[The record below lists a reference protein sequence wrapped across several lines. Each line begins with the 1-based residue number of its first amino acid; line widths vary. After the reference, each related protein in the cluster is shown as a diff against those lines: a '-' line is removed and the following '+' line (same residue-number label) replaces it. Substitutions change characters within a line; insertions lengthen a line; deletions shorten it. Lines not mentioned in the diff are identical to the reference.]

1 MLSNFSVSKRLAV
14 AIAVPMIVLV
24 AVSGVLITR
33 TWNGVQAM
41 NHAVTMVQTVTDVSA
56 LIDNLQTERGQTAIF
71 LGGSGSQP
79 QTALVDARQV
89 SDANLDG
96 FHLVEKRLA
105 TVGNDSL
112 TAALSEFK
120 SNTANLLS
128 ERSVIDDREISL
140 SEAMARYTS
149 VIKSGLE
156 FGHLVA
162 GTIPVGNIAVETVG
176 MVDLGEAKEN
186 AGLERGFVAGTLARG
201 SVSAMELQRI
211 QSFAAVQDQ
220 IIRIFLQNEPPS
232 DRAEYQAML
241 EAAAIT
247 DIETIREAIGQPGA
261 DLSQISPQEWFSIA
275 SARIASL
282 FEIEKSVASHI
293 TKQAKGI
300 SADGKTEVWTL
311 AALNGAALII
321 VTLLAMSMTRSV
333 TRPLNSLTNVV
344 RAISEGDLQEDVTG
358 VDGRDE
364 LSEMARAVQKLKDG
378 AIEKITLEEQAAQD
392 RTLSEQE
399 RHEREQQKAD
409 EEAALNAAISQ
420 LANGLGEL
428 ANGNVA
434 YRIEGAF
441 VDHLD
446 RIRVDFN
453 AAVESLETALR
464 SVGDSSD
471 IIQSKSSELLTSV
484 NDMSQRT
491 EQQAASLEQT
501 AAALDQITATVK
513 SGAERADEA
522 GKRVA
527 ETNEVTQRSSEIVQS
542 AIGAMEKIETSSKE
556 IGSIIGMIDEIAFQ
570 TNLLALN
577 AGVEAARAG
586 EAGKGFAVVA
596 QEVRELAQRSA
607 GAARDITALVKTSSE
622 DVEIGVRQVT
632 QTGESLQKI
641 AEQMREINKDIDT
654 LVTNSREQSVGIS
667 EINTA
672 VNQMDQMT
680 QQNAAM
686 VEETNAASH
695 NLSGEASA
703 LKQLSSKFNS
713 GERAHADVETWH
725 ANDED
730 REQMIA

>member
-1 MLSNFSVSKRLAV
+1 MLSNLSVSKRLAV

-24 AVSGVLITR
+24 AISGILITR

-41 NHAVTMVQTVTDVSA
+41 NQAVILVQTVADVSA
-56 LIDNLQTERGQTAIF
+56 FIDDLQTERGQTAIF
-71 LGGSGSQP
+71 IGSNASQP
-79 QTALVDARQV
+79 QTALVDARQM
-89 SDANLDG
+89 SDTKLDS
-96 FHLVEKRLA
+96 FHLVEERLA
-105 TVGNDSL
+105 EIGDNTLSS
-112 TAALSEFK
+112 AISEFK
-120 SNTANLLS
+120 SHAATLLS
-128 ERSVIDDREISL
+128 ERTVIDQRQLSL
-140 SEAMARYTS
+140 SEAMARYTA
-149 VIKSGLE
+149 VIKSGLD
-156 FGHLVA
+156 FGHLVSA
-162 GTIPVGNIAVETVG
+162 TIPVGNIAVETVG
-176 MVDLGEAKEN
+176 MVDLGEAKES
-186 AGLERGFVAGTLARG
+186 AGLERGFVAGALARG
-201 SVSAMELQRI
+201 SVTAKELQRI
-211 QSFAAVQDQ
+211 QSFAAVQNQ
-220 IIRIFLQNEPPS
+220 IIKIFLQNEPPS

-241 EAAAIT
+241 DTAAIT
-247 DIETIREAIGQPGA
+247 DIEAVRQAIGQPGA
-261 DLSQISPQEWFSIA
+261 DLSQISPQKWFSVA
-275 SARIASL
+275 SARIATL
-282 FEIEKSVASHI
+282 FEVEKTVASHI
-293 TKQAKGI
+293 TKQAKAI
-300 SADGKTEVWTL
+300 SAGGAREVWTL
-311 AALNGAALII
+311 AALNGVALIV
-321 VTLLAMSMTRSV
+321 VTLLAMLMTRSV
-333 TRPLNSLTNVV
+333 TRPLHSLTNVV
-344 RAISEGDLQEDVTG
+344 RAISECDLQKDVTG
-358 VDGRDE
+358 VEGRDE

-378 AIEKITLEEQAAQD
+378 AIEKVTVEEQAAQD

-399 RHEREQQKAD
+399 RHERERQKAD
-409 EEAALNAAISQ
+409 EEAALNTAITQ

-434 YRIEGAF
+434 YRIEDVF

-446 RIRVDFN
+446 KIRVDFN
-453 AAVESLETALR
+453 AALDTLETALR

-471 IIQSKSSELLTSV
+471 TIQSKSSELLTSV

-527 ETNEVTQRSSEIVQS
+527 ETNEVTQQSSEIVQS

-622 DVEIGVRQVT
+622 DVETGVRQVT

-672 VNQMDQMT
+672 INQMDQMT

-695 NLSGEASA
+695 NLSSEAGA
-703 LKQLSSKFNS
+703 LKQLSAKFNA
-713 GERAHADVETWH
+713 RARSQSVVETWH

-730 REQMIA
+730 RDRMIA

>member
-1 MLSNFSVSKRLAV
+1 MLSNLSVSKRLAV

-24 AVSGVLITR
+24 AVSGILITR
-33 TWNGVQAM
+33 TWNSVQAM
-41 NHAVTMVQTVTDVSA
+41 NHTVVMVQTVTDVSA

-71 LGGSGSQP
+71 LGGNRSQP
-79 QTALVDARQV
+79 QTGLVDARQM
-89 SDANLDG
+89 SDSKLES
-96 FHLVEKRLA
+96 FHLVEERLA
-105 TVGNDSL
+105 TIGNTSL

-120 SNTANLLS
+120 VHAETLLS
-128 ERSVIDDREISL
+128 ERTAIDDRSISA
-140 SEAMARYTS
+140 SEAMARYTA

-176 MVDLGEAKEN
+176 MVDLAAAKEN

-201 SVSAMELQRI
+201 SATAEELQRI
-211 QSFAAVQDQ
+211 KSFAAVQNQ
-220 IIRIFLQNEPPS
+220 VIQIFLQNEPPS
-232 DRAEYQAML
+232 ERVKYQATL
-241 EAAAIT
+241 ETPAVT
-247 DIETIREAIGQPGA
+247 DIEAIRAAIGQPGA
-261 DLSQISPQEWFSIA
+261 DLSQISPQQWFSVA
-275 SARIASL
+275 SARIAAL

-293 TKQAKGI
+293 TKQAKTI
-300 SADGKTEVWTL
+300 SADGKSEVWTL
-311 AALNGAALII
+311 AALDGVALIV
-321 VTLLAMSMTRSV
+321 VTLLAMFMTRSV
-333 TRPLNSLTNVV
+333 TRPLHSLTHVV
-344 RAISEGDLQEDVTG
+344 SAISEGDLQKDVTG
-358 VDGRDE
+358 VEGRDE

-378 AIEKITLEEQAAQD
+378 AIEKIAVEEQAAQD

-399 RHEREQQKAD
+399 RQAREQQKAD

-420 LANGLGEL
+420 LANGLDEL

-446 RIRVDFN
+446 KIRVDFN
-453 AAVESLETALR
+453 AAVESLETALG

-484 NDMSQRT
+484 NDMSKRT

-501 AAALDQITATVK
+501 AAALDQITATVR
-513 SGAERADEA
+513 SGAERAEEA

-527 ETNEVTQRSSEIVQS
+527 ETNDVTQRSAEIVDS

-622 DVEIGVRQVT
+622 DVETGVRQVT

-695 NLSGEASA
+695 NLSSEAST

-713 GERAHADVETWH
+713 GGQAQSAAETWQ
-725 ANDED
+725 AGDED
-730 REQMIA
+730 QQRMIA

>member
-1 MLSNFSVSKRLAV
+1 MLSNLSVSKRLAV

-24 AVSGVLITR
+24 AISGILITR

-41 NHAVTMVQTVTDVSA
+41 NQAVILVQTVADVSA
-56 LIDNLQTERGQTAIF
+56 FIDDLQTERGQTAIF
-71 LGGSGSQP
+71 IGSNASQP
-79 QTALVDARQV
+79 QTALVDARQM
-89 SDANLDG
+89 SDTKLDS
-96 FHLVEKRLA
+96 FHLVEERLA
-105 TVGNDSL
+105 EIGDNTLSS
-112 TAALSEFK
+112 AISEFK
-120 SNTANLLS
+120 SHAATLLS
-128 ERSVIDDREISL
+128 ERTVIDQRQLSL
-140 SEAMARYTS
+140 SEAMARYTA
-149 VIKSGLE
+149 VIKSGLD
-156 FGHLVA
+156 FGHLVSA
-162 GTIPVGNIAVETVG
+162 TIPVGNIAVETVG
-176 MVDLGEAKEN
+176 MVDLGEAKES
-186 AGLERGFVAGTLARG
+186 AGLERGFVAGALARG
-201 SVSAMELQRI
+201 SVTAKELQRI
-211 QSFAAVQDQ
+211 QSFAAVQNQ
-220 IIRIFLQNEPPS
+220 IIKIFLQNEPPS

-241 EAAAIT
+241 DTAAIT
-247 DIETIREAIGQPGA
+247 DIEAVRQAIGQPGA
-261 DLSQISPQEWFSIA
+261 DLSQISPQEWFSVA
-275 SARIASL
+275 SARIATL
-282 FEIEKSVASHI
+282 FEVEKTVASHI
-293 TKQAKGI
+293 TKQAKSI
-300 SADGKTEVWTL
+300 SAGGAREVWTL
-311 AALNGAALII
+311 AALNGVALIV
-321 VTLLAMSMTRSV
+321 VTLLAMLMTRSV
-333 TRPLNSLTNVV
+333 TRPLHSLTNVV
-344 RAISEGDLQEDVTG
+344 RAISEGDLQKDVTG
-358 VDGRDE
+358 VEGRDE

-378 AIEKITLEEQAAQD
+378 AIEKVTVEEQAAQD

-399 RHEREQQKAD
+399 RHERERQKAD
-409 EEAALNAAISQ
+409 EEAALNTAITQ

-434 YRIEGAF
+434 YRIEDVF

-446 RIRVDFN
+446 KIRVDFN
-453 AAVESLETALR
+453 AALDTLETALR

-471 IIQSKSSELLTSV
+471 TIQSKSSELLTSV

-527 ETNEVTQRSSEIVQS
+527 ETNEVTQQSSEIVQS

-622 DVEIGVRQVT
+622 DVETGVRQVT

-672 VNQMDQMT
+672 INQMDQMT

-695 NLSGEASA
+695 NLSSEAGA
-703 LKQLSSKFNS
+703 LKQLSAKFNA
-713 GERAHADVETWH
+713 RARSQSVVETWH

-730 REQMIA
+730 RDRMIA